1 MTPLPKRVAW
11 QNRQL
16 TPRLDFEATFAPEI
30 ALFAPPQPARE
41 PVSTP
46 SPTWRGSTPGGDK
59 GPQWTSV
66 AVPVN
71 GVKAEEAT
79 VIRQI
84 TPRQR
89 GAARLSFLGGKKK
102 ESSPGQEG
110 ADQVNGNGPDVK
122 AHTRGL
128 SKDSGLHSIS
138 RSQVA
143 DQEAPGHNRGVS
155 LDLLSRSG
163 VEAEAKKNKSVRK
176 RFSLLKLGMKHSKT
190 GAMMGSLDE
199 E

>member
-1 MTPLPKRVAW
+1 M
-11 QNRQL
+11 
-16 TPRLDFEATFAPEI
+16 
-30 ALFAPPQPARE
+30 
-41 PVSTP
+41 
-46 SPTWRGSTPGGDK
+46 
-59 GPQWTSV
+59 
-66 AVPVN
+66 N

-84 TPRQR
+84 NPRQR

-102 ESSPGQEG
+102 DASSGQEA
-110 ADQVNGNGPDVK
+110 ADQVNGNGGDIK

-128 SKDSGLHSIS
+128 SKDSALHDMS

-143 DQEAPGHNRGVS
+143 DQEAAGDKRGVS
-155 LDLLSRSG
+155 LDLLSRNG
-163 VEAEAKKNKSVRK
+163 VESEAKKNKSVRK

-190 GAMMGSLDE
+190 GAIMGSLDE

>member
-1 MTPLPKRVAW
+1 MNPLRICITWWNK
-11 QNRQL
+11 QL

-30 ALFAPPQPARE
+30 SLFAPPQPVRE

-59 GPQWTSV
+59 GPQWTSI

-102 ESSPGQEG
+102 DASPSQEV
-110 ADQVNGNGPDVK
+110 ADQVNGNGGDIK

-128 SKDSGLHSIS
+128 SKDSALHNMS
-138 RSQVA
+138 RPQVV
-143 DQEAPGHNRGVS
+143 DQEAAGEKRGVS
-155 LDLLSRSG
+155 LDLLSRNG
-163 VEAEAKKNKSVRK
+163 DEPEAKKNKSVRK

-190 GAMMGSLDE
+190 GALMGSLDE

>member
-1 MTPLPKRVAW
+1 
-11 QNRQL
+11 
-16 TPRLDFEATFAPEI
+16 
-30 ALFAPPQPARE
+30 
-41 PVSTP
+41 
-46 SPTWRGSTPGGDK
+46 
-59 GPQWTSV
+59 
-66 AVPVN
+66 VN

-102 ESSPGQEG
+102 ESSPSQEV
-110 ADQVNGNGPDVK
+110 ADHVNGSGGDIK

-128 SKDSGLHSIS
+128 SKDSALHNM
-138 RSQVA
+138 SQSPVV
-143 DQEAPGHNRGVS
+143 DREAAGDKRGVS
-155 LDLLSRSG
+155 LDLLSRNG
-163 VEAEAKKNKSVRK
+163 VEAEEKKNKSVRK

-190 GAMMGSLDE
+190 GALMGSLDE

>member
-1 MTPLPKRVAW
+1 M
-11 QNRQL
+11 RQAADIK
-16 TPRLDFEATFAPEI
+16 LDFEATFAQEI
-30 ALFAPPQPARE
+30 ALFAPRQPVLQ
-41 PVSTP
+41 PISTP

-59 GPQWTSV
+59 GPQWTSI

-89 GAARLSFLGGKKK
+89 GARLSFLGGRK
-102 ESSPGQEG
+102 ETV
-110 ADQVNGNGPDVK
+110 DQANGNAGDTK

-128 SKDSGLHSIS
+128 SKDNAPQNLSQPQGTDSAHQDTSG
-138 RSQVA
+138 
-143 DQEAPGHNRGVS
+143 EKRGGLVGRVS
-155 LDLLSRSG
+155 LDMLSRERPSLD
-163 VEAEAKKNKSVRK
+163 EPETKKKQSVRK
-176 RFSLLKLGMKHSKT
+176 RFSLLKLGMKHHKA
-190 GAMMGSLDE
+190 GVVMGSLDE